1 MPEPHFSSLSDD
13 LPRTLRR
20 ARDERDAR
28 EREANGH
35 RFPSSLKAAMNA
47 ASGNAMPA
55 SEYAAG
61 TPLGDGTTVTRI
73 DVPFHRLVAF
83 FMKAVFAA
91 LPALIMLTIMLW
103 MIGEVLQRYFPWLLK
118 MRILIQFPG

>member
-1 MPEPHFSSLSDD
+1 MPEPHFSTLDDD

-28 EREANGH
+28 ERDANGH
-35 RFPSSLKAAMNA
+35 RIPSSLRAATGA
-47 ASGNAMPA
+47 ASAQA
-55 SEYAAG
+55 TQAG
-61 TPLGDGTTVTRI
+61 DATLQTSKGDGVTVTRLN
-73 DVPFHRLVAF
+73 VPFGNLVAF

-91 LPALIMLTIMLW
+91 LPALLVLMIVLW
-103 MIGEVLQRYFPWLLK
+103 TMGEVLQRYFPWLLK